1 MRRPCFLWYNELTER
16 LSETF
21 FKGVEDGRR
30 KREEGMSDEQT
41 ALWYNGEM
49 I

>member
-1 MRRPCFLWYNELTER
+1 MEEGRWKR
-16 LSETF
+16 
-21 FKGVEDGRR
+21 EDGRR
-30 KREEGMSDEQT
+30 KKEEGMSDEQM

>member
-1 MRRPCFLWYNELTER
+1 M
-16 LSETF
+16 SEAF
-21 FKGVEDGRR
+21 FKGMEEGRWKKEDGRR
-30 KREEGMSDEQT
+30 KREEGMSDEQM

>member
-1 MRRPCFLWYNELTER
+1 MDDVRG
-16 LSETF
+16 
-21 FKGVEDGRR
+21 KKDDGRW
-30 KREEGMSDEQT
+30 KMEEGMSDEQM

>member
-1 MRRPCFLWYNELTER
+1 MDDVRG
-16 LSETF
+16 
-21 FKGVEDGRR
+21 KKDDGRSKMDDGR
-30 KREEGMSDEQT
+30 WKMEEGMSDEQM